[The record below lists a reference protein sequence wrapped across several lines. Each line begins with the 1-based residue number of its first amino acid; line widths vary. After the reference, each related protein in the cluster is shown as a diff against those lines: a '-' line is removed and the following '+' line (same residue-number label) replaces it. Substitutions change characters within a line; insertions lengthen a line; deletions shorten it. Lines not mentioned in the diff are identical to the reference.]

1 MDEIA
6 EIVVEGDHG
15 ITKNDGDPY
24 NLKSSEIDLNE
35 RINNM
40 MSQKEDTQ
48 IKYNCD
54 FVEKFLGELCMA
66 NYNIM
71 SAESKDQ
78 IKHMKKEMTTF
89 IKFHDQ
95 IIEGK
100 PPSSSKPAIQPSKSQ
115 VKVSTKQERVES
127 STEVENDAYDSDEES
142 EHISTKSAVSR
153 NSRSR
158 TKKSD
163 KNRDGDLLRI
173 LVERLDNR
181 QVGEHR
187 KYEEGRGQT
196 LEQFMESFEKHCR
209 NGFKEDDD
217 VWVNQLEKHLSGETL
232 EAFKAVTDINDSF
245 DTVKSKLLAW
255 DKDMHESR
263 KKTAKL
269 TFNRATHESG
279 ETLFLYS
286 SRLEKL
292 FNLAYPKH
300 KSVEKNSLLID
311 HYIETLPSYAKQ
323 DFTAT
328 QRYKRLTGEEMT
340 WSVVQKLARLKDAE
354 LKDKKVEESKVE
366 EIVINVQKSKQ
377 PDNQKKITF
386 NHVHNEQ

>member
-1 MDEIA
+1 M
-6 EIVVEGDHG
+6 
-15 ITKNDGDPY
+15 
-24 NLKSSEIDLNE
+24 
-35 RINNM
+35 
-40 MSQKEDTQ
+40 
-48 IKYNCD
+48 
-54 FVEKFLGELCMA
+54 
-66 NYNIM
+66 
-71 SAESKDQ
+71 
-78 IKHMKKEMTTF
+78 
-89 IKFHDQ
+89 
-95 IIEGK
+95 
-100 PPSSSKPAIQPSKSQ
+100 
-115 VKVSTKQERVES
+115 
-127 STEVENDAYDSDEES
+127 
-142 EHISTKSAVSR
+142 
-153 NSRSR
+153 
-158 TKKSD
+158 
-163 KNRDGDLLRI
+163 
-173 LVERLDNR
+173 
-181 QVGEHR
+181 
-187 KYEEGRGQT
+187 
-196 LEQFMESFEKHCR
+196 
-209 NGFKEDDD
+209 
-217 VWVNQLEKHLSGETL
+217 

-269 TFNRATHESG
+269 IFNRATHESG

-377 PDNQKKITF
+377 PDNQQKTNC
-386 NHVHNEQ
+386 NHVQYDQQNKQFNFQNQGNVSNHPNPRMNYAQNPRGFRPQQQQQFFNQGPRGFRPQHQQQNTYFNQDPRQFFNPLSAPQNFQWNRFSAPPNFNNFSISIQPAFFCSKSAKFKIL